1 MADYDKVLEGLEC
14 CLANRHNKCP
24 YKSTDEGIDKV
35 TCCTTYLFRDAR
47 ALIREQQE
55 QLKAQQ
61 PSLIP
66 LEDLLDDAKAVFEVL
81 WLERRDGNISPHR
94 VYSNGPDS
102 PYVHIMCFGGS
113 TYALPKNAYLK
124 EWRCWSL
131 KPTADQMDQTAWE
144 AGTDGEGD

>member
-1 MADYDKVLEGLEC
+1 MTDGEKVINGLEHCLEGVVGC
-14 CLANRHNKCP
+14 QTRCP
-24 YKSTDEGIDKV
+24 YKRDFACRSE
-35 TCCTTYLFRDAR
+35 LARDAL
-47 ALIREQQE
+47 ALIREQQK

-61 PSLIP
+61 PSLIQ
-66 LEDLLDDAKAVFEVL
+66 LCDLLDDAKAVFEVL

-124 EWRCWSL
+124 EWRCWSQ